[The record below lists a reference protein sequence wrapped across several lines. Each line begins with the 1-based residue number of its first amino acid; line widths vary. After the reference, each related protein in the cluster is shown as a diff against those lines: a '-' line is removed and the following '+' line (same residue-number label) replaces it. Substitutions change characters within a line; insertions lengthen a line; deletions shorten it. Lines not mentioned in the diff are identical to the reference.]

1 MYEEKI
7 EKIIDKKFE
16 NISFKVEK
24 VLKDYRRN
32 FIDSI
37 NAFEELQSLVDF
49 DITAYRDKLEEFLKE
64 DDKTE
69 NKKYKCVK
77 DLQNTEWCIDE
88 INTIEEWREL
98 AIGWSESDGFNETAE
113 YIYTIPRTEI
123 MDFISD
129 NWQIVFEEE
138 E

>member
-7 EKIIDKKFE
+7 EEIIDKKFE

-49 DITAYRDKLEEFLKE
+49 DITAYKDKLEEFLKE

-77 DLQNTEWCIDE
+77 DLQNTEWCVDE

-113 YIYTIPRTEI
+113 YIYTIPRTEV